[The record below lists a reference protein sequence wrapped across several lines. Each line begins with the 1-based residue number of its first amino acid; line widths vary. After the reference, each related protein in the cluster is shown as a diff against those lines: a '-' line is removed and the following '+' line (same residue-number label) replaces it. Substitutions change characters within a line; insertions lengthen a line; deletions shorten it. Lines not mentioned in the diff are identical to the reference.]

1 MRGVFTRRWR
11 AGSWAFLLLML
22 AAAARQRRSRQ
33 VHVRCELRMR
43 PDRGLPAA
51 TTNTDHLSAGDRQ
64 PSMTFLDEGGQAMT
78 EDSLGTWLDAM
89 PVDDVRLRIEQIEQ
103 ELSDLRALERLHEG
117 RQPSAPEPSSGLGS
131 QPT

>member
-1 MRGVFTRRWR
+1 MLLK
-11 AGSWAFLLLML
+11 AGAQPVSFEEMA
-22 AAAARQRRSRQ
+22 
-33 VHVRCELRMR
+33 
-43 PDRGLPAA
+43 AA
-51 TTNTDHLSAGDRQ
+51 TTNTGYLSAGDRQ

-117 RQPSAPEPSSGLGS
+117 RQPSAPEPSSGLDMLLKARLPHARRVAFKWAANPGH
-131 QPT
+131 PAGEL